1 MLDMT
6 GSDQSNHVIMKPDY
20 ILALRYFMS
29 NESDAPPS
37 KHHNAKNCRAS
48 AGLTTSFGMRGWRC
62 SYAAGGAVVMFA
74 LVAML
79 ASGARAA
86 TGKVIYSFA
95 GDNDGEYTDTDLVID
110 SAGNLYGTSVR
121 GGQFGG
127 GTVFRLA
134 PSGNRWIHTVLY
146 SFTGGAD
153 GGEPYKGVT
162 LDAQGNLYGTA
173 VTGGMGSCEGGCGVA
188 YKLTNSGGSWSQHV
202 IHYFSG
208 GNDGSGP
215 GAGLTIDSH
224 GNLYGVAP
232 TGGANGLG
240 VIYGLHPD
248 ARGNWTFK
256 VIHTFTGGTDG
267 ATGSAGRFLLHAGH
281 LYGVA
286 TAGGANGKGVAFEL
300 TPSQAGGEWNLKTI
314 YAFKGQ
320 PDAGFPYGGLLLDA
334 SGNLYGTTYYDGA
347 NNLGSVYQLSPAAA
361 GEWTEKVLY
370 SFNGGGD
377 GQNSI
382 SNLVSDAAGNLYGTT
397 SEGGAGCSCGTIF
410 KLAPGA
416 NGTWTESVV
425 HRFNGPP
432 DGAFV
437 YNGMVADSAGNF
449 YGATVHGGTDDEG
462 AIYKFTP

>member
-1 MLDMT
+1 
-6 GSDQSNHVIMKPDY
+6 
-20 ILALRYFMS
+20 
-29 NESDAPPS
+29 
-37 KHHNAKNCRAS
+37 
-48 AGLTTSFGMRGWRC
+48 
-62 SYAAGGAVVMFA
+62 MFA

-86 TGKVIYSFA
+86 TVTKVIYSFA
-95 GDNDGEYTDTDLVID
+95 GANDGEYTDTDLVID
-110 SAGNLYGTSVR
+110 SAGNLYGTSVQ
-121 GGQFGG
+121 GGAFGG
-127 GTVFRLA
+127 GTVFRLT
-134 PSGNRWIHTVLY
+134 PSGNGWIHTVLY

-162 LDAQGNLYGTA
+162 LDVQGNLYGTA
-173 VTGGMGSCEGGCGVA
+173 VTGGTGSCEGGCGVV
-188 YKLTNSGGSWSQHV
+188 YKLTNSGGSWSQSV

-215 GAGLTIDSH
+215 GAGLTIDNH
-224 GNLYGVAP
+224 GNLYGMAP

-240 VIYGLHPD
+240 VIYRLNPD
-248 ARGNWTFK
+248 TSGNWKFK

-267 ATGSAGRFLLHAGH
+267 ATGSAGRLLLHSGH

-286 TAGGANGKGVAFEL
+286 TAGGANGKGAAFEL
-300 TPSQAGGEWNLKTI
+300 TPSQAGEWNLNTI

-347 NNLGSVYQLSPAAA
+347 NNLGSVYQLSPAAT
-361 GEWTEKVLY
+361 GQWKEKVLY
-370 SFNGGGD
+370 SFKGGRN

-382 SNLVSDAAGNLYGTT
+382 SNLVFDAAGNLYGTT
-397 SEGGAGCSCGTIF
+397 SEGGAASSCGTIF

-416 NGTWTESVV
+416 NGMWTESVT
-425 HRFNGPP
+425 HRFHGPP
-432 DGAFV
+432 DGAFA
-437 YNGMVADSAGNF
+437 YNGMVADSTGNF
-449 YGATVHGGTDDEG
+449 YGATVHGGTGDDG